1 MPEAGRVSV
10 PLPDDAAAVAD
21 PAAVD
26 LSARGLRGL
35 VARVAELL
43 ADAGVASPRV
53 DAEALVAWC
62 LGVPRLEWVRMPA
75 SGPVVDDA
83 AAPAFLADLAEVVE
97 RRRAR
102 EPLQRI
108 VGHTVFR
115 HVTVRVL
122 DDVFVPRPETE
133 VVAQLAVDEAARLVA
148 ERAGT
153 GSSGPL
159 VVDLCCG
166 SGVIGI
172 SVDVEVPGAR
182 VVAVDASE
190 AAVRAT
196 SANAEAVGSGTQ
208 RTLLG
213 DVRDAGLLADLDG
226 TVDVVV
232 ANPPYIPPDAVP
244 RDPEVR
250 DHDPDLALYGG
261 GADGLE
267 VPRAVVRAAGRLLVP
282 GGLFVMEHA
291 EVQADAV
298 RALVAGTGA
307 LADVRTVDDLTG
319 RARAVVAR
327 RVEGTNP
334 ANPRTPTV
342 DGVGDWAP

>member
-1 MPEAGRVSV
+1 MSEPG
-10 PLPDDAAAVAD
+10 
-21 PAAVD
+21 AVD
-26 LSARGLRGL
+26 LTAVGLRRLVTQVAGL
-35 VARVAELL
+35 LD
-43 ADAGVASPRV
+43 DAGVPSPRH

-62 LGVPRLEWVRMPA
+62 LGLPRLEWVRLPA
-75 SGPVVDDA
+75 TGPVVDDA
-83 AAPAFLADLAEVVE
+83 AAPRFLADLAEAVE

-108 VGHTVFR
+108 VEHAVFR

-133 VVAQLAVDEAARLVA
+133 VVAQLAVDEAALLTA

-153 GSSGPL
+153 GAPAPL

-166 SGVIGI
+166 SGVIAI

-196 SANAEAVGSGTQ
+196 AANAAAVGSGTQ

-213 DVRDAGLLADLDG
+213 DVRDPALLAELDG
-226 TVDVVV
+226 TVDVLVS
-232 ANPPYIPPDAVP
+232 NPPYIPPDAVP
-244 RDPEVR
+244 REPEVR

-267 VPRAVVRAAGRLLVP
+267 VPGAVVRAAARLLAP

-291 EVQADAV
+291 EVQAEAV
-298 RALVAGTGA
+298 RALVDATGVLVGA
-307 LADVRTVDDLTG
+307 RTVDDLTG
-319 RARAVVAR
+319 RPRAVVAR
-327 RVEGTNP
+327 RATGTNP
-334 ANPRTPTV
+334 ANPRTATV
-342 DGVGDWAP
+342 RDVGD